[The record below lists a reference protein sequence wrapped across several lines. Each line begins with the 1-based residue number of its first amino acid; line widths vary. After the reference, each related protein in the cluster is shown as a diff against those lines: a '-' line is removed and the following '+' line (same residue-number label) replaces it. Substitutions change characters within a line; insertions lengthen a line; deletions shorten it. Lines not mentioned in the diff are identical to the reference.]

1 MDTNKPAGLVSARAV
16 EDICQI
22 FTLSMMT
29 NVRCV
34 SVLCIDVKGLLQHVV
49 HENNSKI
56 VAILRSKCYET
67 VVLCEKGA
75 IFHPPA
81 SSSQSVGQL
90 LTQLRQKI
98 VFILVVG
105 TGSLHKR
112 HIPSMAP
119 VWMSSSPDVKHL
131 TIPRTEKLR
140 NKQAVGNHQAK
151 FPRVDVLKKELTHP
165 NHLRVPTCLCV
176 CLALSSYAL

>member
-1 MDTNKPAGLVSARAV
+1 
-16 EDICQI
+16 
-22 FTLSMMT
+22 MT

-34 SVLCIDVKGLLQHVV
+34 TVFCIDVRGLLQHVV

-98 VFILVVG
+98 VFILVPAPLPL
-105 TGSLHKR
+105 SNELHD
-112 HIPSMAP
+112 
-119 VWMSSSPDVKHL
+119 VWVY
-131 TIPRTEKLR
+131 TVT
-140 NKQAVGNHQAK
+140 
-151 FPRVDVLKKELTHP
+151 FT
-165 NHLRVPTCLCV
+165 
-176 CLALSSYAL
+176 